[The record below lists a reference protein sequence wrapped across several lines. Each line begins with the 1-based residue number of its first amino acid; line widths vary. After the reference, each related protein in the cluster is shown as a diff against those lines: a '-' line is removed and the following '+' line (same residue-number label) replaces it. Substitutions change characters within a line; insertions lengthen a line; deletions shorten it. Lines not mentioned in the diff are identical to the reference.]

1 MSTQSSSPSSGIPF
15 PQSKVDTEGTSPR
28 FSASQVDQHPSL
40 QSTQCGKTS
49 ENISTKDASS
59 TSSQSFVT
67 SGGRMSPP
75 SLGHESGS
83 EQTRTTTNSNAS
95 SSTSSYSITRGG
107 LPSIRNLLNSV
118 HHEGSSGGMS
128 GKDLVSRFTLEH
140 NRPTSPSSLQRSQKV
155 GSSGDISGHAGPS
168 SQFSVRSMSPP
179 KRPPL
184 APSAYAHSHYMQPS
198 GPSSN
203 AYATNS
209 RSELSS
215 QRSASN
221 VGHSPPSP
229 SRRLRSQQPYSAGA
243 EGNFS
248 SSASGR
254 AQGGRSA
261 GPPAPLILHPT
272 STSMSAYDPSAGEEQ
287 IGGSLLAKRSIQA
300 QKDFDSEEPPLS
312 PAAIRRRHTVGAMD
326 EGYATGLH
334 PSSSARYA
342 SDIGGA
348 VIAHEAKDSQST
360 PRTFQPGRLASPI
373 SHVPLESPTTPTAT
387 NPMAHRKG
395 HEGRSSSGIRRERS
409 MMALDRE
416 APLPPPRVSSAVAV
430 PLALRN
436 EGPSAVPHHMYLQQ
450 STQSTGSMPSLSSS
464 ISTASGGSDRA
475 RVHSMEGRFDN
486 NNNQSHPPSAWHNHG
501 IHGAGRTVSGSDSF
515 ASPQSSVWHSRSST
529 LDSIE
534 TTSSMASNP
543 SSNSLSHHSHHAA
556 RHMKSGDQLV
566 QEGPTTPRH
575 YRADY
580 NRDWRFP
587 AQQHEMA
594 SRSPQ
599 QHSTQ
604 SSRTRH
610 KSLTRPASSGQLS
623 HYGEPMTAGHMP
635 PSPFAN
641 LSLASPSSHG
651 GSSSAD
657 AIGGGHLQYQQQHNI
672 RPRAQTM
679 TYTDRRIAPLP
690 SHSVHAHAATA
701 MQQSQHYPYSG
712 HDTSSVHSASPKR
725 SYSSHSVNSLP
736 QRVSSM
742 EIESHVENHG
752 AGMFD
757 FQPARRRLS
766 SSGSRPSTATST
778 SAGAPGGTV
787 IVSGA
792 NVPVGSGAGAA
803 KYECGWCGKRFS
815 RPSSLKIH
823 HHSHTGEKPFVCN
836 EPGCGRTF
844 SVQSNLRR
852 HQKSHTANS
861 RKVNLLGTPSDQ
873 HEGQDLHNSSVPF
886 GSRYEPK
893 PVGIPIRASGHPVGQ
908 MGLSH
913 SMSMPYVGAA
923 TGNHGQSGHAG
934 SGSSLRSI
942 GNPAMGSSIRA
953 FSGDPHGFGG
963 VRERKTSVSSSLA
976 GDRTDEEEE
985 YFDVENNDDHHGFGG
1000 NRAYPASI
1008 NPSTKRPFSASTDTE
1023 MMQDIHEEVSGS
1035 SHNSNTIDDES
1046 RPATAGSVQT
1056 RFQGLLNPPRSAPS
1070 N

>member
-1 MSTQSSSPSSGIPF
+1 MSQPSSSALGIPF
-15 PQSKVDTEGTSPR
+15 PQSKVDIEGTSPGLSTSQIGQSPLQSSQFTAPSDN
-28 FSASQVDQHPSL
+28 FSA
-40 QSTQCGKTS
+40 
-49 ENISTKDASS
+49 KDAISS
-59 TSSQSFVT
+59 SRSM
-67 SGGRMSPP
+67 GGRMSPP
-75 SLGHESGS
+75 SVGHEGGF
-83 EQTRTTTNSNAS
+83 EQARSSTHSNAS
-95 SSTSSYSITRGG
+95 STSSSSATRGG

-118 HHEGSSGGMS
+118 HQEESSAGLT
-128 GKDLVSRFTLEH
+128 GKDLVSRFTLEQ
-140 NRPTSPSSLQRSQKV
+140 NRPSSPSKAQKV
-155 GSSGDISGHAGPS
+155 GGSGDLGGHAGPS
-168 SQFSVRSMSPP
+168 SQSWDAKNSVRSMSPP
-179 KRPPL
+179 RRPPL

-198 GPSSN
+198 GPSN
-203 AYATNS
+203 AYSSNT
-209 RSELSS
+209 RSEYSQ
-215 QRSASN
+215 QRSGSSTR
-221 VGHSPPSP
+221 HSPPSP
-229 SRRLRSQQPYSAGA
+229 SRRLRGQQPYSAGV
-243 EGNFS
+243 ELTHT
-248 SSASGR
+248 SSASVR
-254 AQGGRSA
+254 AQGGRWP

-272 STSMSAYDPSAGEEQ
+272 STSMQAYDPSEEQ
-287 IGGSLLAKRSIQA
+287 IGGSLLAKRSIQM
-300 QKDFDSEEPPLS
+300 QKDLDSEEPPLS

-326 EGYATGLH
+326 DGYATSLH

-342 SDIGGA
+342 ADGGRA
-348 VIAHEAKDSQST
+348 VTGHEGRDAEST
-360 PRTFQPGRLASPI
+360 PRTFQPGRLASPMG
-373 SHVPLESPTTPTAT
+373 HVPLESPTTPTAA

-395 HEGRSSSGIRRERS
+395 QGDRIPSGIRRERS
-409 MMALDRE
+409 MMGLNRE

-436 EGPSAVPHHMYLQQ
+436 EGPSAVPHHMYMQP
-450 STQSTGSMPSLSSS
+450 SMQSTGSMPSLSSS
-464 ISTASGGSDRA
+464 ISTASGGSERA

-486 NNNQSHPPSAWHNHG
+486 NNQSHPPSAWHNHNVQ
-501 IHGAGRTVSGSDSF
+501 GAARTISGSDSF

-534 TTSSMASNP
+534 TTSSLASNP
-543 SSNSLSHHSHHAA
+543 SSNSLSHHSHQAV
-556 RHMKSGDQLV
+556 RHMKSGEYAV

-599 QHSTQ
+599 QHA
-604 SSRTRH
+604 SRTRH
-610 KSLTRPASSGQLS
+610 ESLTMHTSSG
-623 HYGEPMTAGHMP
+623 HYGDSMSVGHMP
-635 PSPFAN
+635 PSPFAS
-641 LSLASPSSHG
+641 LSIASPSSHG
-651 GSSSAD
+651 GSASAD
-657 AIGGGHLQYQQQHNI
+657 AIGSGDLQHQQQQHI

-679 TYTDRRIAPLP
+679 TYTERRIAPLP
-690 SHSVHAHAATA
+690 SHSVHAQAAN
-701 MQQSQHYPYSG
+701 MHQSPHYPYA
-712 HDTSSVHSASPKR
+712 DASSVHSASPKR

-742 EIESHVENHG
+742 EIESHISGPAV
-752 AGMFD
+752 GMFD

-852 HQKSHTANS
+852 HQKSHTANA
-861 RKVNLLGTPSDQ
+861 RKVNMLGTPSDA
-873 HEGQDLHNSSVPF
+873 HEGQDLHQSGGQF
-886 GSRYEPK
+886 GSRYESK
-893 PVGIPIRASGHPVGQ
+893 PVGNPSRSGGHIGQ
-908 MGLSH
+908 TGLSH

-923 TGNHGQSGHAG
+923 TGNHGHGG
-934 SGSSLRSI
+934 SGSNLRGI
-942 GNPAMGSSIRA
+942 GNPAVGSSVVRT

-985 YFDVENNDDHHGFGG
+985 YFDVENNDDQAFVG
-1000 NRAYPASI
+1000 NRASLVNFNPA
-1008 NPSTKRPFSASTDTE
+1008 TKRPFSSSTDTE
-1023 MMQDIHEEVSGS
+1023 MMQDIHEEVSAS
-1035 SHNSNTIDDES
+1035 SHNSNTFNDDES
-1046 RPATAGSVQT
+1046 RPVTASSVQT